1 VRLDAV
7 QELGLGLG
15 DRIMGLRQL
24 LNVVDPVG
32 ERIVVALADA
42 EPQYMK
48 DDLGVLRVVLVPAIV
63 KRLAGARECHR

>member
-1 VRLDAV
+1 MRLDAV

-15 DRIMGLRQL
+15 DRVMGLRQL
-24 LNVVDPVG
+24 LDVVDPVG

-42 EPQYMK
+42 EPQHMK